1 MRKNTNHASV
11 LLVMDIQRNTME
23 FLPDPIP
30 LLRNIQ
36 KAISAARKA
45 SIPVIYVVVSFRN
58 DYPEISP
65 DNKIFYQI
73 KQSGGFLLETAEGTG
88 IHLAVAPKPGDII
101 IKKKRISAF
110 AGSDLEI
117 VLRSF
122 KTEQLI
128 ITGFATS
135 GVVLSTV
142 REAADKDY
150 LQTVLSDCCEDL
162 DEEVH
167 KLVLTKILNK
177 QATILTVKEWSDSLN
192 RSNPA
197 E

>member
-1 MRKNTNHASV
+1 MKTNTSHASV
-11 LLVMDIQRNTME
+11 LLVMDIQRKTIG
-23 FLPDPIP
+23 FLPDPAP
-30 LLRNIQ
+30 LLRNIG
-36 KAISAARKA
+36 KAIAAARKA
-45 SIPVIYVVVSFRN
+45 NIPVIYVAVSFREG
-58 DYPEISP
+58 YPEISA

-73 KQSGGFLLETAEGTG
+73 KQGGGFLLETAEGTE
-88 IHLAVAPKPGDII
+88 IHLSVAPKPGDII
-101 IKKKRISAF
+101 VKKKRISAF

-117 VLRSF
+117 ILRSF

-150 LQTVLSDCCEDL
+150 LQTILSDCCEDI

-167 KLVLTKILNK
+167 KLVLTKILDK
-177 QATILTVKEWSDSLN
+177 QASILTVKEWSDSLN
-192 RSNPA
+192 
-197 E
+197 